1 MKQKLGLVLILMCT
15 IGFVGVS
22 PVSAASKCK
31 CTFSLTPGALDLGN
45 ATFKKVC
52 ASGWKG
58 ATCDSCDG
66 GTTMCTHIFDA
77 DLAKCDAAGA
87 DKFYESSIPGSPN
100 AGQATCA
107 IMDEGALEA
116 TKTGNIND
124 KTPGSGAVS
133 TPALKPVVLVDPMG
147 GKGIIGAISS
157 LISVFL
163 GMVGAIAL
171 LVFVYAGVVYMTAGG
186 ADDRVTHAKDTMKY
200 ALIGLALIT
209 FAYALTNFYFV
220 ALTS

>member
-1 MKQKLGLVLILMCT
+1 MA
-15 IGFVGVS
+15 VGG
-22 PVSAASKCK
+22 AAKEAAD
-31 CTFSLTPGALDLGN
+31 T
-45 ATFKKVC
+45 
-52 ASGWKG
+52 
-58 ATCDSCDG
+58 ATCKAL
-66 GTTMCTHIFDA
+66 GTC
-77 DLAKCDAAGA
+77 
-87 DKFYESSIPGSPN
+87 P
-100 AGQATCA
+100 ATS
-107 IMDEGALEA
+107 
-116 TKTGNIND
+116 
-124 KTPGSGAVS
+124 TPGAVS